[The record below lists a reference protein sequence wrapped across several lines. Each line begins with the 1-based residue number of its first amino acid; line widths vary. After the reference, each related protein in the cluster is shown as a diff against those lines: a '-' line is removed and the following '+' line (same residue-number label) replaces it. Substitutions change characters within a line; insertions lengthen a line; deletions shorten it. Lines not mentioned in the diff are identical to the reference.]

1 MLRVIAALQGDLRKV
16 MATELQTAIHAVS
29 QGVQQATDGLKGE
42 LRDQV
47 TNAGLGG
54 KLAQTW
60 RGQIYPRGG
69 QSLNAAGFVWSK
81 APDIISAFADGV
93 TIRSKHGRFLAIPTQ
108 YVIRQKNRRISPAD
122 FEEAGIPL
130 RYIPPQGARKV
141 GLLVADNFRVTSKGR
156 ARVASSTALR
166 TGRGLASIIMF
177 ILVPQVSLRKRL
189 NVDGAAQK
197 WIDRLP
203 ELVVAA
209 WPEENETS

>member
-81 APDIISAFADGV
+81 APDIISAFAEGV

>member
-1 MLRVIAALQGDLRKV
+1 MLRVVAALQGNLRKV
-16 MATELQTAIHAVS
+16 MAAELQTAVHAVS

-108 YVIRQKNRRISPAD
+108 YVIRQKNHRISPAD

-166 TGRGLASIIMF
+166 TGRDLASIIMF

>member
-1 MLRVIAALQGDLRKV
+1 MLRIVAALQGDLRKV
-16 MATELQTAIHAVS
+16 MATELQTAVQAVS

-42 LRDQV
+42 LRNQV

-69 QSLNAAGFVWSK
+69 QSINAAGYIYSK
-81 APDIISAFADGV
+81 APDIISSFAEGV

-130 RYIPPQGARKV
+130 RYIPPQGARRV
-141 GLLVADNFRVTSKGR
+141 GLLVADNFHVTSKGR
-156 ARVASSTALR
+156 ARVASATALR

-177 ILVPQVSLRKRL
+177 VLVPQVSLKKRL
-189 NVDGAAQK
+189 DVDGAAQK
-197 WIDRLP
+197 WIDKLP

-209 WPEENETS
+209 WPEDKENS